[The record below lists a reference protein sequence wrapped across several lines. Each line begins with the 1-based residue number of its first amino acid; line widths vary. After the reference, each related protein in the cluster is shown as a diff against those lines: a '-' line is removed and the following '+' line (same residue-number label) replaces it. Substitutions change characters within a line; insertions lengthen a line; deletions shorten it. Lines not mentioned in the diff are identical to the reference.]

1 VSKEKFFGVLGT
13 IIAIVGTIVA
23 IFWGCGS

>member
-13 IIAIVGTIVA
+13 IFAIAGAIAA

>member
-1 VSKEKFFGVLGT
+1 MTKEKFFGVLGT
-13 IIAIVGTIVA
+13 LFAIVGTIVA